1 MSNTEPKILSFNDL
15 NLSEPILKALNKVG
29 YETPSPIQAE
39 IIPYVGQGKDVIGQ
53 AQTGTGK
60 TAAFALPLLSKIDL
74 KLSTPQILVL
84 TPTRELAIQ
93 VAEAFQRYAVFL
105 KGFHVLPIYG
115 GQEYGVQLR
124 QLKRGVHVVV
134 GTPGRVMDH
143 MRRGTLKLDK
153 LTCLVLD
160 EADEMLRMGFIDDV
174 EWVLEQLPTK
184 RQIALFSATMPA
196 PIRKISKKYL
206 NDAQQV
212 TIKTKSITADTIRQ
226 RYLLVN
232 GREKLE
238 ALTTILESMTFNA
251 ILIFVRTKIETV
263 ELSEKLAARGYAS
276 TALNGDI
283 TQKLREQTVNRLKA
297 GKLDML
303 VATDVAARGLDV
315 ERISHVINYD
325 IPNDPEAYTHRIGR
339 TGRAGREGETILF
352 VTPREQHLLRMIE
365 KVTSKKIERMY
376 MPTAESINQERI
388 QRFKQRLGET
398 ISTDDT
404 SLFRSIIE
412 EFQTES
418 GHSALEIASAL
429 AKISQGVQPFL
440 VTAKNESRKEK
451 PRNDNRGDR
460 KARPDADKAP
470 NERPEK
476 RPQNNTDRKK
486 PLERSPKED
495 GPRLSAP
502 DRDMERFRIEVG
514 NKHEVKAN
522 NIVGAIANEAGV
534 DSQYIKNVTINED
547 HTIVD
552 LPIGM
557 PRDLFRELKKVWVA
571 GQQLQITRV
580 GEKRTESTR
589 PKNKKDKKPS
599 KDRKRKAQKMDK
611 RKTLKSKPKPAS

>member
-1 MSNTEPKILSFNDL
+1 MSNTDDSPNLSFDDL
-15 NLSEPILKALNKVG
+15 SLSAPIIKALKKVG

-39 IIPYVGQGKDVIGQ
+39 IIPFVMEGRDVIGQ

-60 TAAFALPLLSKIDL
+60 TAAFALPQLSKINL
-74 KLSTPQILVL
+74 KLTTPQILVL

-93 VAEAFQRYAVFL
+93 VAEAYQRYATFL

-153 LTCLVLD
+153 LSCLVLD

-174 EWVLEQLPTK
+174 EWVLEQLPEQ

-206 NDAQQV
+206 NQPEQI
-212 TIKTKSITADTIRQ
+212 TIKAKSITADTIRQ
-226 RYLLVN
+226 RYMIVN
-232 GREKLE
+232 GRQKLE

-251 ILIFVRTKIETV
+251 ILIFVRTKVETI

-283 TQKLREQTVNRLKA
+283 TQRLREQTINRLKS

-303 VATDVAARGLDV
+303 IATDVAARGLDV

-339 TGRAGREGETILF
+339 TGRAGREGEAILF
-352 VTPREQHLLRMIE
+352 VTQREQRLLRMIE
-365 KVTSKKIERMY
+365 KVTSKKIERMH
-376 MPTAESINQERI
+376 MPTAETINQERI
-388 QRFKQRLGET
+388 QRFKQR
-398 ISTDDT
+398 ITDTLENDDVE
-404 SLFRSIIE
+404 LFHSIIE
-412 EFQTES
+412 EYQIET
-418 GHSALEIASAL
+418 GRSAMDIATAL
-429 AKISQGVQPFL
+429 AKISQGDQPFFI
-440 VTAKNESRKEK
+440 KQRKEYQKDKSRNQKDKFRNNEKQRK
-451 PRNDNRGDR
+451 PR
-460 KARPDADKAP
+460 
-470 NERPEK
+470 
-476 RPQNNTDRKK
+476 QST
-486 PLERSPKED
+486 
-495 GPRLSAP
+495 P

-514 NKHEVKAN
+514 NDHDVKIN

-534 DSQYIKNVTINED
+534 DSQYIKNVTIHD
-547 HTIVD
+547 KYATLD

-557 PRDLFRELKKVWVA
+557 PRDLFRALKKVWVT
-571 GQQLQITRV
+571 GRQLNISRLD
-580 GEKRTESTR
+580 EKIEAPASNEKKKEKKSGST
-589 PKNKKDKKPS
+589 KKRRDKSDQKRS
-599 KDRKRKAQKMDK
+599 RKRKPK
-611 RKTLKSKPKPAS
+611 KP

>member
-1 MSNTEPKILSFNDL
+1 MTNTDSTNLSFDDL
-15 NLSEPILKALNKVG
+15 SLSAPIIEALNQVG

-39 IIPYVGQGKDVIGQ
+39 VIPIVMKDRDVIGQ

-60 TAAFALPLLSKIDL
+60 TAAFALPLLSKINL
-74 KLSTPQILVL
+74 KLTTPQILVL

-93 VAEAFQRYAVFL
+93 VSEAFQRYAAFL

-143 MRRGTLKLDK
+143 MRRGTLKLNN

-174 EWVLEQLPTK
+174 EWVLEQSPK
-184 RQIALFSATMPA
+184 KHQIALFSATMPA

-206 NDAQQV
+206 NQPEQI
-212 TIKTKSITADTIRQ
+212 TIKAKSITADTIRQ
-226 RYLLVN
+226 RYMLVN
-232 GREKLE
+232 GTQKLD

-251 ILIFVRTKIETV
+251 ILIFVRTKIATV

-283 TQKLREQTVNRLKA
+283 TQKLREQTINRLKS

-303 VATDVAARGLDV
+303 IATDVAARGLDV

-352 VTPREQHLLRMIE
+352 VTQREQHLLRIIE
-365 KVTSKKIERMY
+365 KVTSKKIERMH
-376 MPTAESINQERI
+376 MPTVESINQERI
-388 QRFKQRLGET
+388 QRFKQR
-398 ISTDDT
+398 ITDTLENDNT
-404 SLFRSIIE
+404 EFFHSIIE
-412 EFQTES
+412 EYQIET
-418 GHSALEIASAL
+418 GRSAVDIATAL
-429 AKISQGVQPFL
+429 AKISQGDQPFF
-440 VTAKNESRKEK
+440 VK
-451 PRNDNRGDR
+451 PRKKVQKDKSRNNEKQR
-460 KARPDADKAP
+460 K
-470 NERPEK
+470 
-476 RPQNNTDRKK
+476 
-486 PLERSPKED
+486 
-495 GPRLSAP
+495 PRQSMP

-514 NKHEVKAN
+514 NNHDVKIN

-534 DSQYIKNVTINED
+534 DSQYIKNVTIHD
-547 HTIVD
+547 KYATLD

-557 PRDLFRELKKVWVA
+557 PRDIFRALKKVWVS
-571 GQQLQITRV
+571 GRQLNISRL
-580 GEKRTESTR
+580 GEKNGAQVK
-589 PKNKKDKKPS
+589 PKKKKDKKSASTKKRPVKS
-599 KDRKRKAQKMDK
+599 DQKRSRKRK
-611 RKTLKSKPKPAS
+611 PK